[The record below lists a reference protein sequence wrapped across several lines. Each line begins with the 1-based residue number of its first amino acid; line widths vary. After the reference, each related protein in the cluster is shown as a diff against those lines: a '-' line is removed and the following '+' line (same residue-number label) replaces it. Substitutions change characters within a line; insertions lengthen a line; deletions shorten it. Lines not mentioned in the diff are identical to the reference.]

1 MVAVQASA
9 NQIAAI
15 GSSSLGDQSVSPEHD
30 RDLAAAASKKRQR
43 SARHC
48 SIVVGSPIA
57 AVAASASTSE
67 NATTETRVTR
77 TVRVAVAVAVAD
89 RQQLAD
95 AGQPALEVPLAGERQ
110 RAA

>member
-1 MVAVQASA
+1 M

-15 GSSSLGDQSVSPEHD
+15 GSSWLGDQSVSP
-30 RDLAAAASKKRQR
+30 RTTAISLRLASKKRQR
-43 SARHC
+43 SARYC

-77 TVRVAVAVAVAD
+77 TVA
-89 RQQLAD
+89 
-95 AGQPALEVPLAGERQ
+95 
-110 RAA
+110 